1 MISLKAKTRT
11 GKQVEAENIPAILY
25 GPGIENVKLAVNEK
39 EFSKT
44 YDEAGEAL
52 VDLDVGGKKYSVMIY
67 DTEQDPLTL
76 KYIHVDFYQPNLA
89 EEVETE
95 IELEIIGEAPAVK
108 NLGGTL
114 ITNIKEIN
122 IKALPKDIPASI
134 EIDVSKLETFED
146 HILIKDIKV
155 PAGVKITDDPEE
167 IVVQITEPEK
177 VDEELAKPIEGEIQE
192 PAVESSEEKKEEEGE
207 SSEPAKE

>member
-11 GKQVEAENIPAILY
+11 DKQTEADNIPAILY
-25 GPGIENVKLAVNEK
+25 GPGIENIKLAVNEK
-39 EFSKT
+39 DFSKV
-44 YDEAGEAL
+44 YDEVGEAL
-52 VDLDVGGKKYSVMIY
+52 VDLDIDGKKYSVMIY

-76 KYIHVDFYQPNLA
+76 NYIHVDFYQPNLL

-95 IELEIIGEAPAVK
+95 VELEIVGEAPAVK

-134 EIDVSKLETFED
+134 EIDVSRLESFED
-146 HILIKDIKV
+146 HILVKDIKV
-155 PAGVKITDDPEE
+155 PAGVKIMDSPEE

-177 VDEELAKPIEGEIQE
+177 VDEELAKPIEGKIEE
-192 PAVESSEEKKEEEGE
+192 PVAEAAEEKKEEE
-207 SSEPAKE
+207 SEPAKE